1 MVAITTST
9 ETSFEILG
17 LAPHVCEALHALGW
31 VHPTPVQAQA
41 LVPVLQGRDVL
52 VTAQTGSGKT
62 LAYALPLL
70 QNLLHP
76 LTQVGAKAN
85 AQKTAHQVLASKR
98 NARVLVLVPT
108 RELAIQVGA
117 VFKSVLTQ
125 LSVSHPSAALKLSVV
140 YGGVSINPQMM
151 ALRGGADVVVATPGR
166 LLDLV
171 DHNALKLQA
180 VQHLVLDEAD
190 RLLDLGFADEL
201 HKVVGLCPKH
211 RQTLLF
217 SATFADDVQ
226 TLAQALLQQ
235 PVRVAVDAAHEHPSV
250 IHQRAIAVDEKK
262 RTALLRQL
270 IQHHK
275 WERVLV
281 FVATRYA
288 CEHVANK
295 LYQAGVFATALHGE
309 MSQGARQEVLE
320 EFKASRWEVLV
331 TTDLA
336 SRGIDIA
343 QLPVVVNY
351 DLPRSATDYTHRI
364 GRTGRAGLAG
374 EAVSFVTPA
383 NAAHWRLIQKRQ
395 NLELTLEEVAGFE
408 PLEKVQALSTKTKD
422 QTLAQ
427 KVSRD
432 LNDNGAVKGK
442 RPSKKDK
449 LRAAALLVASKDSG
463 GAS

>member
-1 MVAITTST
+1 MPVEA
-9 ETSFEILG
+9 SFASIG
-17 LAPHVCEALHALGW
+17 LAHALCDAAHALGW
-31 VHPTPVQAQA
+31 VQPTPVQKQT
-41 LVPVLQGRDVL
+41 VGPVLQGRDVL

-62 LAYALPLL
+62 LAYALPLMQSLL
-70 QNLLHP
+70 Q
-76 LTQVGAKAN
+76 
-85 AQKTAHQVLASKR
+85 AQSRQSSHEPSQAGPSKR
-98 NARVLVLVPT
+98 HTRLLVLVPT

-117 VFKSVLTQ
+117 LFKSLFTS
-125 LSVSHPSAALKLSVV
+125 LAPSQPRVPLKLSVV

-171 DHNALKLQA
+171 DHNAIKLNG

-201 HKVVGLCPKH
+201 HKVLALCPKQ

-226 TLAQALLQQ
+226 TLAQTLLHQ
-235 PVRVAVDAAHEHPSV
+235 PVRVAVEAAQEHPSV
-250 IHQRAIAVDEKK
+250 IHQRAIAVDEQK
-262 RTALLRQL
+262 RTPLLRHL
-270 IQHHK
+270 IQHHT
-275 WERVLV
+275 WQRVLV

-295 LYQAGVFATALHGE
+295 LYQAGVYATALHGE

-320 EFKASRWEVLV
+320 EFKESRWEVLV

-364 GRTGRAGLAG
+364 GRTGRAGEAG

-383 NAAHWRLIQKRQ
+383 SAAHWRLIQKRQ
-395 NLELTLEEVAGFE
+395 HLQLTLEAVAGFA
-408 PLEKVQALSTKTKD
+408 PAEKSGGSDTAQPNE
-422 QTLAQ
+422 TLAQ
-427 KVSRD
+427 KASRHP
-432 LNDNGAVKGK
+432 NGNGGVKGK

-449 LRAAALLVASKDSG
+449 LRAAALLAAAKSSGVSKF
-463 GAS
+463 